1 MINVAVIGAGQ
12 WGPNLIRNFHDLSDC
27 RVRWVIDQDESRL
40 IEAKARYEGV
50 DVAADAA
57 VAIDDPEVD
66 AVVVAT
72 PTSTHF
78 ELAHAALDNG
88 KHVLVEKPIA
98 TSARDARTLTRLS
111 EERDLILMVG
121 HVFLFNDGI
130 REVKRYISSGE
141 LGDVYYISM
150 TRTNLG
156 PLRTD
161 VNAAW
166 DLAAHDISIA
176 DYCFEGKAVS
186 VSAVGGTWINPGVHD
201 AVFSTLRYEGSKLV
215 HLEVSWLNP
224 RKARHMT
231 VVGSKRMLTFDD
243 MNMLEP
249 IRIYDKGVNEPRRIY
264 DQGGVGDVYADTY
277 VTFRASIRDGSIVIP
292 KVTLGEPLRAQCR
305 GFIESIQAGRRPITD
320 GAFGTAV
327 VETLEA
333 IGRSLD
339 GDGAEQVV
347 DRG

>member
-1 MINVAVIGAGQ
+1 MINVAVIGAGE
-12 WGPNLIRNFHDLSDC
+12 WGPNLIRNFYDLSDC
-27 RVRWVIDQDESRL
+27 RVGWVIDHNEARL
-40 IEAKARYEGV
+40 VEAKARYAGV
-50 DVAADAA
+50 GVTTDAA
-57 VAIDDPEVD
+57 VAIDDPEID
-66 AVVVAT
+66 AIVIAT
-72 PTSTHF
+72 PTSTHY
-78 ELAHAALDNG
+78 ELALAALENG

-98 TSARDARTLTRLS
+98 TSAQEARTLTRLS
-111 EERDLILMVG
+111 VERDLILMVG

-141 LGDVYYISM
+141 LGDVYYMSM

-186 VSAVGGTWINPGVHD
+186 VSAIGGTWINPGIHD

-264 DQGGVGDVYADTY
+264 DQGSVGDIYADTY

-292 KVTLGEPLRAQCR
+292 KVQLGEPLRAQCR
-305 GFIESIQAGRRPITD
+305 DFVESIHAGRPPITD

-339 GDGAEQVV
+339 ADGAEQVV
-347 DRG
+347 DRT